1 MLTLGLLTCQRL
13 PNLSDSDQSLIPI
26 FKEHG
31 INAEAIIWNAPSI
44 DWTRYDGLIIR
55 NTWDYYTQS
64 ERFISWLKTIRD
76 YRIPLFNSVDVV
88 LGNMHKFYL
97 RDFERNGVTVI
108 PTLFSDR
115 NSPISLQ
122 LLKDRQWSNVVVKP
136 AVSAGSYQT
145 AIHSV
150 TDLTEE
156 GFNTLISENDW
167 LIQPFVPEIKD
178 GELSLI
184 FFNGKYSHGVIKKP
198 REGDFRVQKQYGGLY
213 QSFDP
218 DAELLQVADSIIQQ
232 IRQPLL
238 FARVDGVMI
247 NDKFHLMELELIE
260 PDLYLEFG
268 TDIKKRFV
276 ACVVDHF
283 ARQSHA

>member
-1 MLTLGLLTCQRL
+1 M
-13 PNLSDSDQSLIPI
+13 
-26 FKEHG
+26 
-31 INAEAIIWNAPSI
+31 
-44 DWTRYDGLIIR
+44 
-55 NTWDYYTQS
+55 
-64 ERFISWLKTIRD
+64 
-76 YRIPLFNSVDVV
+76 
-88 LGNMHKFYL
+88 
-97 RDFERNGVTVI
+97 
-108 PTLFSDR
+108 
-115 NSPISLQ
+115 
-122 LLKDRQWSNVVVKP
+122 
-136 AVSAGSYQT
+136 
-145 AIHSV
+145 

>member
-122 LLKDRQWSNVVVKP
+122 LLKDRQWANVVVKP

>member
-76 YRIPLFNSVDVV
+76 YRIPLSNSVDVV

-122 LLKDRQWSNVVVKP
+122 LLKDRQWANVVVKP